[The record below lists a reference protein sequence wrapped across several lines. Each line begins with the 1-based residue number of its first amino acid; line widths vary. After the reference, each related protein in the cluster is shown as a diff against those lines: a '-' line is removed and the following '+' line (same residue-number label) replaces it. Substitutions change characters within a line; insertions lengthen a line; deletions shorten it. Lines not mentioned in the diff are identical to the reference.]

1 MQKKTPSNFGNISDA
16 FIKTYGKGNIIKAFK
31 ENKGKE
37 YAIYKALLKRD
48 FPRIYRAFGW
58 GGMRNTFNAVI
69 RKLYA

>member
-1 MQKKTPSNFGNISDA
+1 MYNTPSKFGNISDA
-16 FIKTYGKGNIIKAFK
+16 FISTYGKENLLKTFN

-48 FPRIYRAFGW
+48 APHLYKAFAW
-58 GGMRNTFNAVI
+58 GGMRNAFNAVM